1 MLRRAVSAGRLVPL
15 AVSLLTSPF
24 SPGFGQSGPRY
35 AAAQLGCAVFEE
47 RVRTEVRAQEAGVPW
62 EETGERFGRLVFRA
76 RPEDGAIRFEAWYDS
91 LTVRHDARAGR
102 LEPDTDGLVGGR
114 WEGRLTANGT
124 VALMTRPFMP
134 PELRDVSDLSDA
146 LVDFLPPLPTAL
158 VAPGG
163 SWTDSLG
170 LTVRRLA
177 DSADSRG
184 PVARYRWVIKSRG
197 ALPVEADSTLRI
209 RQEAED
215 EGQFAWRDDLGV
227 LGWSRQVTI
236 ETQLA
241 RAGRGGSSHR
251 GRVVQ
256 VILVRRVT
264 TGASCG

>member
-1 MLRRAVSAGRLVPL
+1 VTRA
-15 AVSLLTSPF
+15 LLLFPVACFLLPRAQAQSP
-24 SPGFGQSGPRY
+24 PRY
-35 AAAQLGCAVFEE
+35 DAARLGCAVFEE

-62 EETGERFGRLVFRA
+62 EETGERVGRLVFRA
-76 RPEDGAIRFEAWYDS
+76 HPEDGAIRFEAWYDS
-91 LTVRHDARAGR
+91 LTVRYDAREGR
-102 LEPDTDGLVGGR
+102 LEPDTDGLIGGR
-114 WEGRLTANGT
+114 WEGRLTATGS
-124 VALMTRPFMP
+124 VELVTRPFMP
-134 PELRDVSDLSDA
+134 PELREVSDLSDA
-146 LVDFLPPLPTAL
+146 LVDFLPPLPAAPI
-158 VAPGG
+158 APGA

-177 DSADSRG
+177 DSAAARG

-215 EGQFAWRDDLGV
+215 EGHVAWRDDLGV
-227 LGWSRQVTI
+227 LGWTRQVTI

-241 RAGRGGSSHR
+241 RVGRSGSSHR

-264 TGASCG
+264 NGASCG